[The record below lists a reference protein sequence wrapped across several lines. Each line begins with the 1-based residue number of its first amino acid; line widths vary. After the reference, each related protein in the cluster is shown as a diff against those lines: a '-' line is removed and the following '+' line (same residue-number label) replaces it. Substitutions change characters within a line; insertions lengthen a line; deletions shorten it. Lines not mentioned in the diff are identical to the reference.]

1 MPLPLLTKF
10 YNRQGV
16 LGSGWRG
23 TVLRE
28 APCEL
33 ACVGAEGR
41 VVNTGERVRDGTL
54 CGDR

>member
-1 MPLPLLTKF
+1 M
-10 YNRQGV
+10 

-28 APCEL
+28 APCKL

-41 VVNTGERVRDGTL
+41 VVNTGETVRDGTL